1 MKIFLVTFIAANGQP
16 ATVAQR
22 ATNKQHAIQTVRSTG
37 AIVNNA
43 REIDYEAFNLLWP
56 FIGGLLDMYDDD
68 AQSMALRLMEKGI
81 ETREQWLAAGEVIA

>member
-1 MKIFLVTFIAANGQP
+1 MKIFLVTFIAANGQF

-22 ATNKQHAIQTVRSTG
+22 ATTKQHAIQTVRSTG

-43 REIDYEAFNLLWP
+43 REIDYEAFNGLWQ
-56 FIGGLLDMYDDD
+56 FIGGQLDVYDDD

-81 ETREQWLAAGEVIA
+81 ETREQWLAAGEVVA